1 MADRCVK
8 GTLMAD
14 YARMIK
20 ANPELDWKKYLKPED
35 WKVIEGKILE
45 SVWYP
50 FDTFSRCGVAIFK
63 IIAQG
68 NLELVKL
75 WGKSR
80 ADYLFTQIYR
90 SLGESPNPIIALKK
104 YIGLRKT
111 FTNFDMFEMELEE
124 ISANHIKIKT
134 KSVEQKNE
142 GNEPFTWQIA
152 GSIEKLI
159 ELTGGKKPKFK
170 ILAKEWKGDPHTI
183 SEWTWE

>member
-1 MADRCVK
+1 
-8 GTLMAD
+8 MAD

-20 ANPELDWKKYLKPED
+20 ANPKLNWNKYLKPED
-35 WKVIEGKILE
+35 WEVIEGKILE

-68 NLELVKL
+68 KLELVKL
-75 WGKSR
+75 WGKAR

-90 SLGESPNPIIALKK
+90 SLGDSPNPIIALKK

-111 FTNFDMFEMELEE
+111 LTNFDMFEMELEE
-124 ISANHIKIKT
+124 ISPNHIKIKS

-152 GSIEKLI
+152 GAIEKLI

-170 ILAKEWKGDPHTI
+170 ILAKEWAGDTHTI